1 MCLILKR
8 DKAYLKKIKNN
19 NAVKNIN
26 LT

>member
-1 MCLILKR
+1 LKR

-19 NAVKNIN
+19 NAVKNVN